1 MNYKDMTESELTA
14 VTGAIPGT
22 RMNGEQVTPQVIT
35 TAAVVLVGRR
45 VADLTASSRRLE
57 RLTKWLIGLTIVL
70 AVLTLILA
78 VPEVGKLVAW
88 ARAR

>member
-1 MNYKDMTESELTA
+1 MNYKDMTDGELYDVMNA
-14 VTGAIPGT
+14 CAGAI
-22 RMNGEQVTPQVIT
+22 MKGERLTPEHKI

-45 VADLTASSRRLE
+45 LLDLTASSRRLE

-88 ARAR
+88 AKAR